1 MKISVC
7 IWFYDVSLWK
17 QKRTQINLYSNNNR
31 FDHLDSNGPPLS
43 TKQIRSITI
52 LREIPF
58 VVPFNTR
65 VGIFQGLLAADR
77 LRFVF
82 EIQKNP
88 KHIYF
93 TKLKTFFFLCISAQG
108 DQQGFLQGP
117 SIQLV
122 VRRSHLYEDAFD
134 KLRPENGEFSYF

>member
-1 MKISVC
+1 MLVI
-7 IWFYDVSLWK
+7 IDTELVSFFFFFK
-17 QKRTQINLYSNNNR
+17 FT
-31 FDHLDSNGPPLS
+31 DSGGPPLS

-77 LRFVF
+77 LRFVKLSLHAM
-82 EIQKNP
+82 IPKTKNDSNLIYLD
-88 KHIYF
+88 KHR
-93 TKLKTFFFLCISAQG
+93 AQG

-134 KLRPENGEFSYF
+134 KLRPENGMASLRNSLLVKKFEQN

>member
-1 MKISVC
+1 MFEILYIFVC
-7 IWFYDVSLWK
+7 S
-17 QKRTQINLYSNNNR
+17 
-31 FDHLDSNGPPLS
+31 DSNGPPLS
-43 TKQIRSITI
+43 TKQVRSITI

-77 LRFVF
+77 LRFVPYT
-82 EIQKNP
+82 I
-88 KHIYF
+88 
-93 TKLKTFFFLCISAQG
+93 LKSNLILLVLFFVSIFRAQG

-134 KLRPENGEFSYF
+134 KLRPENGSSVMNILQNKSKQIQTTKLKKKLNF